1 VTLTRAAAA
10 CPGRA
15 LEDWPR
21 HSDTAFGPVFRKVN
35 RWGQVEHGR
44 LAPDAWH
51 RILARRALK
60 PGER

>member
-1 VTLTRAAAA
+1 
-10 CPGRA
+10 
-15 LEDWPR
+15 
-21 HSDTAFGPVFRKVN
+21 VFRKVN